1 MGRPRK
7 DAFAE
12 ETVVRVLRAAERA
25 FGRFGYDRTR
35 LADLAEA
42 AGIRRSS
49 LLYHFRSKED
59 LYAMVVRA
67 AFAELKGAVHDALGT
82 AREEDGDPVDAFIDS
97 LVGFARDRR
106 ALVSIML
113 REFIDPT
120 RRGRRLIL
128 AELKDTTILLEDAI
142 GELVG
147 EVPPG
152 PYPFR
157 AAILQ
162 IVSAYLV
169 RTASDDLG
177 DELWGAEDHIRA
189 LARRL
194 LLANP

>member
-25 FGRFGYDRTR
+25 FGRFGYERTR
-35 LADLAEA
+35 LADLAEV
-42 AGIRRSS
+42 AGIQRSS

-67 AFAELKGAVHDALGT
+67 AFAELRGAVDQALET
-82 AREEDGDPVDAFIDS
+82 AGAEAGDPVDAFIES
-97 LVGFARDRR
+97 LVEFARHRR
-106 ALVSIML
+106 ALVTVML

-128 AELKDTTILLEDAI
+128 AELEDITADLEAAI
-142 GELVG
+142 VALVG
-147 EVPPG
+147 ERPPG
-152 PYPFR
+152 PYPLR

-162 IVSAYLV
+162 IVAGYLV
-169 RTASDDLG
+169 RTASGDLG
-177 DELWGAEDHIRA
+177 DELWGREDHIRA
-189 LARRL
+189 LARHL
-194 LLANP
+194 LVGP